1 MVYSELVGVGR
12 YLPERILTNADLEK
26 MVDTSDEWIKQ
37 RTGIEERR
45 IASDDEDTSRLGYYA
60 LVDALANA
68 EVKIE
73 ELDLIIDATNTSRR
87 RFPSSAGSIH
97 AMLETKK
104 EIPFFDLAAGCTGI
118 NYALATADSFIKS
131 GLYKTV
137 AVVANEKL
145 SEDID
150 YTDRNT
156 CVLFGDGG
164 GAMILRAS
172 AEPGF
177 ITHEL
182 GGDGRDKELLR
193 DDCHIR
199 ISKGQLQI
207 QKKGEY
213 ANLAREELDELLKSG
228 TTMPRLYMD
237 GNPVF
242 KFAVPKLYKSI
253 LSLIE
258 KGKAAGYQINL
269 DNLKIIPHQ
278 ANCRIIDSAAAQFG
292 KKMGISAE
300 EALKM
305 FYVILPKR
313 GNTSSA
319 SQPDALYE
327 AINTGWLKP
336 NDYIIF
342 VGFGAG
348 MTWGSNL
355 YKYNKQVYIRDNT
368 NLFSKKNGD
377 IRAA

>member
-1 MVYSELVGVGR
+1 MVYSDMVGVGR
-12 YLPERILTNADLEK
+12 YLPEKILTNKDLEK

-45 IASDDEDTSRLGYYA
+45 IASDDEDTARLGYYA
-60 LVDALANA
+60 LIDALANA
-68 EVKIE
+68 EVKTE

-87 RFPSSAGSIH
+87 RFPSAAGNIH

-118 NYALATADSFIKS
+118 NYALATGDSFIRS
-131 GLYKTV
+131 GMCKTV

-164 GAMILRAS
+164 GAMILKAS

-182 GGDGRDKELLR
+182 GGDGRDRELLR

-199 ISKGQLQI
+199 ISKGQLQV
-207 QKKGEY
+207 QKNGNYNDISK
-213 ANLAREELDELLKSG
+213 EELDEYLKSG

-253 LSLIE
+253 ISLIE
-258 KGKAAGYQINL
+258 KGKAAGHPIAL

-278 ANCRIIDSAAAQFG
+278 ANCRIIDSAASQLG
-292 KKMGISAE
+292 KKLGISFE
-300 EALKM
+300 EAMKL

-319 SQPDALYE
+319 SQPDAFYE
-327 AINTGWLKP
+327 AISTGWLKP
-336 NDYIIF
+336 NDYVVF

-348 MTWGSNL
+348 MTWGANL
-355 YKYNKQVYIRDNT
+355 YKYARPLYIR
-368 NLFSKKNGD
+368 KKTRVLAKDGD
-377 IRAA
+377 IRTA

>member
-1 MVYSELVGVGR
+1 MVYSEVVGVGR
-12 YLPERILTNADLEK
+12 YLPEKVLTNADLEK
-26 MVDTSDEWIKQ
+26 MVDTTDEWIRQ

-45 IASDDEDTSRLGYYA
+45 IASDDEDTSRLGFYA

-87 RFPSSAGSIH
+87 RFPSSAGNIH

-118 NYALATADSFIKS
+118 NYALATGDSFIRS
-131 GLYKTV
+131 GMYKTV

-145 SEDID
+145 SENID

-207 QKKGEY
+207 QKNGNYSNISK
-213 ANLAREELDELLKSG
+213 EELDEYLKSG
-228 TTMPRLYMD
+228 TTMPQLYMD
-237 GNPVF
+237 GPPVF
-242 KFAVPKLYKSI
+242 RFAVPKLYKSI
-253 LSLIE
+253 MSLIE
-258 KGKAAGYQINL
+258 KGKAAGYQITS

-278 ANCRIIDSAAAQFG
+278 ANCRIIDSAAAQLA
-292 KKMGISAE
+292 KKLGISIE
-300 EALKM
+300 EAMKL

-319 SQPDALYE
+319 SQPDAFYE

-336 NDYIIF
+336 NDYVIF

-348 MTWGSNL
+348 MTWGADL
-355 YKYNKQVYIRDNT
+355 YKYAKPLYLRKKTQVLAKD
-368 NLFSKKNGD
+368 GD
-377 IRAA
+377 IRTA